1 MILQASKPIHSRSAW
16 SGNTFHEKLYLLN
29 ENKKKAMG
37 LEKNCVFKCS
47 FVICL
52 LNETLLQCTFSAKV
66 YKSQSFLSD
75 HLLQAIVAIQDNLL
89 YVLIL

>member
-1 MILQASKPIHSRSAW
+1 
-16 SGNTFHEKLYLLN
+16 
-29 ENKKKAMG
+29 MG

-47 FVICL
+47 FVIRQICL
-52 LNETLLQCTFSAKV
+52 LNEPLLQCTSSAKV

-89 YVLIL
+89 YVPIL